1 MVFVF
6 AAIFIVVYLKT
17 KTSGQELTEENPM
30 EMSEVLERK
39 LDTLEGK
46 SNVIYCLESA
56 LSAMWLPAV
65 IGSHPLTFIS
75 ASLSTLIAKIL
86 ILLLAIILSLSFQAE
101 INPRPFIL
109 WSRVGKV
116 LNCLFFQISLEHN
129 IAGQATLC

>member
-1 MVFVF
+1 MVVVF
-6 AAIFIVVYLKT
+6 AAIFTAVYLT
-17 KTSGQELTEENPM
+17 TRTIGQEWTEENPM
-30 EMSEVLERK
+30 EISEVSE
-39 LDTLEGK
+39 TTEGK
-46 SNVIYCLESA
+46 SKVIYCLESA

-86 ILLLAIILSLSFQAE
+86 ILLLAVILAFSFQVE
-101 INPRPFIL
+101 IHPRPFIL